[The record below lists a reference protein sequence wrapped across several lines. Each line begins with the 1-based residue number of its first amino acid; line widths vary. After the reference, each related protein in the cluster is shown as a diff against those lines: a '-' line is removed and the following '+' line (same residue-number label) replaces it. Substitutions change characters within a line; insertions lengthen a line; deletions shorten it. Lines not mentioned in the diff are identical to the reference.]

1 MEKFKDQP
9 IWEGMDFKTLALAMS
24 SKSEDF
30 GTYLRRMNVP
40 GEWIDAAALQ
50 AIACSF
56 KVDLLVW
63 QLNQEPA
70 LLGYSG
76 TPGMTQPLGT
86 FCIAM
91 VNDLHY
97 WGVIPKEETA
107 CTFCIPQMPVTLC
120 VLLILHLRGR
130 TKAVM
135 ASARKEATMRSTL
148 KLKNRETYLT
158 RTTLLW

>member
-1 MEKFKDQP
+1 MLGYLRKRCVDFMEKFKDQP
-9 IWEGMDFKTLALAMS
+9 IWEGMNFKTLALAMS

-40 GEWIDAAALQ
+40 GEWLDAAALQ

-76 TPGMTQPLGT
+76 TPGMSHRL
-86 FCIAM
+86 A
-91 VNDLHY
+91 
-97 WGVIPKEETA
+97 
-107 CTFCIPQMPVTLC
+107 
-120 VLLILHLRGR
+120 RS
-130 TKAVM
+130 
-135 ASARKEATMRSTL
+135 ASQ
-148 KLKNRETYLT
+148 
-158 RTTLLW
+158 W